1 VPGDGGRAQAADH
14 RDNDRGQPVQT
25 KRGKRIE
32 DVALP
37 HGEHHGQRGG
47 HLSVRDAAFIHNRQR
62 GERGGKADKINLDQG
77 EGAHPG

>member
-1 VPGDGGRAQAADH
+1 M
-14 RDNDRGQPVQT
+14 QT
-25 KRGKRIE
+25 KRGEGIK

-47 HLSVRDAAFIHNRQR
+47 HLPVRDAAFVHNRQR
-62 GERGGKADKINLDQG
+62 RKRGGKADKVNLDQG